1 MKTFL
6 YTTIL
11 FFVSITS
18 YSQQYDFPEDYKLEA
33 PKDYSAYEKEVV
45 KSLNWLVAAPTNK
58 HKEKRKKIN
67 IFLLEWILGAPNIS
81 ISINSEFSDVTNNDD
96 FYMIFIG
103 GWAKYAIET
112 GDTSNEVEG
121 NIAGIKSLIT
131 YYKKNRKA
139 LGKIK
144 YLEKYI
150 KLDEKG
156 KLESYVSSRL

>member
-18 YSQQYDFPEDYKLEA
+18 YPQQYDFPEDYKLET
-33 PKDYSAYEKEVV
+33 PKDYSTYEKEVV

-150 KLDEKG
+150 KLDDKG
-156 KLESYVSSRL
+156 KLESYINSRL